1 MTTLQKAAK
10 KAEMALS
17 LLVEHDTVVGG
28 STARALAALRD
39 ALPVDT
45 IQRDSYEQA
54 ITDAETHIKMLED
67 ALRWIRSEAQCY
79 YGDGADR
86 WVRVRGGHEACGN
99 ISAACNR
106 ALGEAGCL
114 NREGGTA

>member
-1 MTTLQKAAK
+1 MMTTLQKAAK

-17 LLVEHDTVVGG
+17 LLVEHDTAVGG

-39 ALPVDT
+39 ALPVDRT
-45 IQRDSYEQA
+45 QRDSYEQS
-54 ITDAETHIKMLED
+54 INDADWRIQTLED
-67 ALRWIRSEAQCY
+67 ALRWIRLEAQCY
-79 YGDGADR
+79 YGDGTDR
-86 WVRVRGGHEACGN
+86 HEACAN

-106 ALGEAGCL
+106 ALGEADCL